1 MSSGPTF
8 AQRVV
13 SVHDALTAAGIPFG
27 FGGALALA
35 YHVPEP
41 RATNDIDVDV
51 ALEPA
56 VDSVRKLERA
66 LAGMVTF
73 TEQEVESILRDGQAR
88 TYWDEFA
95 VDIFFTVHYFHED
108 AMDKLVWVPFANRT
122 IPIISAAHLA
132 VLKALFNRPKDW
144 VDIQEMAYVESFPRL
159 RVMVWLRELLA
170 EGSDD
175 LVERISS
182 LKHVR
187 ESDPVA
193 ARLFRG
199 LPGRLDET

>member
-1 MSSGPTF
+1 MSTLRF

-13 SVHDALTAAGIPFG
+13 AVHDALTAAGIPFG

-51 ALEPA
+51 TLELTLE
-56 VDSVRKLERA
+56 SVRKLEQA
-66 LAGMVTF
+66 LSGMVTF
-73 TEQEVESILRDGQAR
+73 TDDQVESMLRDGQAR

-108 AMDKLVWVPFANRT
+108 AMDKLLWVPFANRT

-144 VDIQEMAYVESFPRL
+144 VDIQEMAYLESFPRL

-170 EGSDD
+170 EGADD
-175 LVERISS
+175 VVDRIGA

-187 ESDPVA
+187 DPDPVA
-193 ARLFRG
+193 SRLFKA
-199 LPGRLDET
+199 LPGRLDQT

>member
-1 MSSGPTF
+1 MSTLSF

-13 SVHDALTAAGIPFG
+13 AVHDSLTAAGIPFG

-51 ALEPA
+51 TLELTLE
-56 VDSVRKLERA
+56 SVRKLEQA
-66 LAGMVTF
+66 LSGMVTF
-73 TEQEVESILRDGQAR
+73 TEQQVEAMLRDGQAR

-108 AMDKLVWVPFANRT
+108 AMDKLLWVPFANRT

-144 VDIQEMAYVESFPRL
+144 VDIQEMAYLASFPRL

-170 EGSDD
+170 EGADD
-175 LVERISS
+175 LVDRIGA
-182 LKHVR
+182 LKHTR
-187 ESDPVA
+187 DADPVA
-193 ARLFRG
+193 SQLFKA
-199 LPGRLDET
+199 LPGRLDQT

>member
-1 MSSGPTF
+1 MSARTF

-13 SVHDALTAAGIPFG
+13 AVHDALTAAGIPFG

-51 ALEPA
+51 TLELTPE
-56 VDSVRKLERA
+56 SIRRLERA
-66 LAGMVTF
+66 LVGMVTF
-73 TEQEVESILRDGQAR
+73 SDTQVESMLRDGQAR

-95 VDIFFTVHYFHED
+95 IDIFFTVHYFHED
-108 AMDKLVWVPFANRT
+108 AMDKLLWVPFADRT

-144 VDIQEMAYVESFPRL
+144 VDIQEMAYLESFPRL
-159 RVMVWLRELLA
+159 RVMVWLRELLT
-170 EGSDD
+170 EGADD
-175 LVERISS
+175 LVERIGS
-182 LKHVR
+182 LKYTR
-187 ESDPVA
+187 PADPVA
-193 ARLFRG
+193 TKMFKSF
-199 LPGRLDET
+199 PGRLDEL